1 MRVHLGYCSLL
12 TAAMLGAAVLPAMA
26 EDCTLKIAASVDT
39 VSGANG
45 AMLVPMTMEGGNKL
59 LLLDTG
65 GVFSELTPQTVA
77 ELGLSPHHIGT
88 MQYDVAGNA
97 IKNVVDVENV
107 SLGAISPSSM
117 QFMVAAR
124 DFRDKD
130 SKIAGRLA
138 PNILGAYDVDLDFAN
153 NRLKLISQHH
163 CPGQVVYWPH
173 AAVAA
178 IPMEVTNDNR
188 VTFEMQLDGHRVRAM
203 LDTGIE
209 QTSISAQGAMRV
221 LGAEADNRNANNMLR
236 FKTLQVEGITVS
248 NPSITLLSDRES
260 AAMSYS
266 PYITEGKV
274 DLFLGMS
281 TLQHLHVYVAYS
293 EKMLY
298 ITAGGAEQ
306 PKRAAM

>member
-77 ELGLSPHHIGT
+77 ELGFSSHHIGT

-130 SKIAGRLA
+130 GENIAGRLA
-138 PNILGAYDVDLDFAN
+138 PIFWA
-153 NRLKLISQHH
+153 
-163 CPGQVVYWPH
+163 P
-173 AAVAA
+173 
-178 IPMEVTNDNR
+178 T
-188 VTFEMQLDGHRVRAM
+188 
-203 LDTGIE
+203 
-209 QTSISAQGAMRV
+209 TS
-221 LGAEADNRNANNMLR
+221 
-236 FKTLQVEGITVS
+236 T
-248 NPSITLLSDRES
+248 
-260 AAMSYS
+260 
-266 PYITEGKV
+266 
-274 DLFLGMS
+274 S
-281 TLQHLHVYVAYS
+281 TLP
-293 EKMLY
+293 
-298 ITAGGAEQ
+298 TTD
-306 PKRAAM
+306 